1 MQLTSAEVTIPA
13 SRSKNYLQFSS
24 PEAGTPIP
32 LSLSFTILIVLH
44 SVRTS
49 PSTFNMYLFVS
60 QAFACR
66 GSVSFCSVEDT
77 ACLSTQSRLL
87 CSLAAPTVRGAPS
100 TEWSIQSLN
109 CDAHQLLSITRLR
122 LSARTASRGRLHR
135 FNHSSGKHQHRI
147 KRNLF
152 RPSRLS
158 RPQKHF
164 ESRHDVPRASTVA
177 PSPNMHQLPNR
188 GETKNT

>member
-122 LSARTASRGRLHR
+122 LSARTALRGRLHR
-135 FNHSSGKHQHRI
+135 FSHSSGRHQLRI
-147 KRNLF
+147 KRNLSHL
-152 RPSRLS
+152 SRLS
-158 RPQKHF
+158 RSQ
-164 ESRHDVPRASTVA
+164 HDVPRASTVA